1 MKTVEIIIL
10 VLFTLANLWFNWWV
24 SLREKRFH
32 GIYRFVTFESIFLLV
47 LLNYPVWFKNPFSPL
62 QIISWSLMTL
72 ALVVAVWGF
81 YILYSR
87 GKPED
92 QMEKTTELITSSI
105 YKYIRHPLYLSLI
118 LLGFGVMS
126 KDPGLLQVILALV
139 NFAAMFLTA
148 RVEEKEMI
156 TRFGP
161 AYSGYMQKSKMFL
174 PFIL

>member
-1 MKTVEIIIL
+1 VEIIIL
-10 VLFTLANLWFNWWV
+10 IAFTLANIWFNWWI

-32 GIYRFVTFESIFLLV
+32 GLFRLLSFESIFLLV
-47 LLNYPVWFKNPFSPL
+47 LMNYPVWFKDPFFLL

-72 ALVVAVWGF
+72 ALVVAAWGF

-92 QMEKTTELITSSI
+92 QMEKTTELITTSI

-118 LLGFGVMS
+118 LLGFGIMF
-126 KDPGLLQVILALV
+126 KDPGALQIILALV
-139 NFAAMFLTA
+139 NIAAMYLTA

-156 TRFGP
+156 ARFGLV
-161 AYSGYMQKSKMFL
+161 YTEYIKKSKMFF